1 MDSLLSDFDSFSD
14 SSSSEDQEDIE
25 SLYGGQACTIF
36 SSLEETI
43 EKIDDFLLFERGFL
57 HGDIVCLVSEP
68 LGQMGKVIN
77 VEMTVD
83 LEKIDG
89 SKIRNVSSRDL
100 QRIRSLSVGDY
111 VVQGAWLGK
120 VEKIVD
126 HVTILF
132 DDGTKCKLTVDGPE
146 KIVALSP
153 DIVED
158 PQYPFYPGQRVQI
171 ESSSVSRSTRWLCG
185 IRKDKHEQGIVS
197 NVDAGLVYV
206 DWLGCAVIEGEK
218 GPAPAR
224 LQDSRN
230 LSVLSSFPHANW
242 QLGDWCVIPLQQSL
256 PSVCASRLVKQHKQS
271 EMISQSGDLTPN
283 FQQIAVIVKTKTK
296 LDVQWQ
302 DGSRSMGLDSHML
315 FPVNIVDAHD
325 FWADSFV
332 LEKGTA
338 DDSEVPGF
346 QRWGV
351 VRSVDPK
358 ERTVKVKW
366 CKSSLNL
373 LDSKEEQM
381 EETVSAYELV
391 EHPDYSYGLGEVVF
405 RTDKSIVDLGDV
417 DRERSCTISEIYM
430 GEDADLKGVE
440 IIGDQIKYLKDKF
453 LSYFGTVVGFK
464 HGDVEVKWATG
475 ATTKVAPYEI
485 YKVDKCEGTTT
496 PELDDDNVQP
506 PNEEPQVKNQLL
518 GQKLK
523 DTLGLDCDNA
533 KESTSNF
540 ISQVAIGVFSS
551 ITSSLFGSLTTSLIS
566 GYKYTSDGGQINGKP
581 PAEESLEL
589 CNLNLGEQFPVVD
602 DLEMPEK
609 ITPLQIKEANENIM
623 MPSSSKNPES
633 FRQFDMV
640 NDCSD
645 HHFVKESGMD
655 LHSAQVKRGWLKKVH
670 QEWSILEKDLPETIY
685 VRVYEERMDLVR
697 AAIVGT
703 AGTPYHDGL
712 FFFDICIPPQYPNEP
727 PMVYYNSG
735 GLRINPN
742 LYESGRVCLSL
753 LNTWAGSQSEVW
765 NPGSSTILQVLLSLQ
780 ALVLNEKPYFN
791 EAGYDT
797 QIGKAEGEKNSVSYN
812 ENAFLVSCRSML
824 YLLRKPPKMKMMT
837 LFSFYD
843 CKYCFELDT
852 IVFEIGQHFEALVD
866 EHFSRRS
873 RNILL
878 ACKAY
883 IQGAPIGHS
892 FNSEDAEQET
902 QKGSSTGF
910 KIMLSKLYSRLVE
923 AFLDKGF
930 DCSNLSDQVP

>member
-57 HGDIVCLVSEP
+57 HGDIVL
-68 LGQMGKVIN
+68 LGVRAIRSNGKVR
-77 VEMTVD
+77 
-83 LEKIDG
+83 G
-89 SKIRNVSSRDL
+89 P
-100 QRIRSLSVGDY
+100 
-111 VVQGAWLGK
+111 WLGK

-132 DDGTKCKLTVDGPE
+132 DDGTKCKLTADGPD

-197 NVDAGLVYV
+197 NVDAGLVHV
-206 DWLGCAVIEGEK
+206 DWLGCAVIDGEK

-242 QLGDWCVIPLQQSL
+242 QLGDWCVIPVQQSL
-256 PSVCASRLVKQHKQS
+256 PSVYASGLVKQHKQS
-271 EMISQSGDLTPN
+271 EMISQSGDLSPS

-302 DGSRSMGLDSHML
+302 DGSRSVGLDSHML

-338 DDSEVPGF
+338 DDSQVPGF

-391 EHPDYSYGLGEVVF
+391 EHPDYSYCMGEAVF
-405 RTDKSIVDLGDV
+405 RTDESIVDLGNV
-417 DRERSCTISEIYM
+417 DRERNCTISETYM
-430 GEDADLKGVE
+430 GKDADPKGIE
-440 IIGDQIKYLKDKF
+440 ISGDQTKYLKDKF

-464 HGDVEVKWATG
+464 HGDVEVKWASG

-485 YKVDKCEGTTT
+485 YKVEKCEGTTT
-496 PELDDDNVQP
+496 PVLDDDNVQS

-523 DTLGLDCDNA
+523 DTYA
-533 KESTSNF
+533 KESSSNF
-540 ISQVAIGVFSS
+540 ISQVAIGFFSS

-566 GYKYTSDGGQINGKP
+566 GYKYTSECGQINGKP
-581 PAEESLEL
+581 PEEESLEL
-589 CNLNLGEQFPVVD
+589 CNLNLGKQFPVVD

-609 ITPLQIKEANENIM
+609 TTPLQIKEANEDIM

-655 LHSAQVKRGWLKKVH
+655 LHSPQVKRGWLKKVH

-685 VRVYEERMDLVR
+685 VRVYEERMDLLRV
-697 AAIVGT
+697 AIGGT

-712 FFFDICIPPQYPNEP
+712 FFFDIYIPPQYPNEP

-742 LYESGRVCLSL
+742 LYESGKVCLSL

-780 ALVLNEKPYFN
+780 ALVLNAKPYFN

-824 YLLRKPPKMKMMT
+824 YLLRKPPK
-837 LFSFYD
+837 
-843 CKYCFELDT
+843 
-852 IVFEIGQHFEALVD
+852 HFEALVD

-883 IQGAPIGHS
+883 MQGAPIGHP
-892 FNSEDAEQET
+892 FNSENAEQET

-930 DCSNLSDQVP
+930 DCSNLPDQIP

>member
-57 HGDIVCLVSEP
+57 HGDIVCLVSDP

-100 QRIRSLSVGDY
+100 QKIRSLSVGDY
-111 VVQGAWLGK
+111 VV
-120 VEKIVD
+120 
-126 HVTILF
+126 H
-132 DDGTKCKLTVDGPE
+132 GPE

-158 PQYPFYPGQRVQI
+158 PQYPFYPGERVQI

-206 DWLGCAVIEGEK
+206 DWLGCAVIDGER
-218 GPAPAR
+218 GPAP
-224 LQDSRN
+224 
-230 LSVLSSFPHANW
+230 
-242 QLGDWCVIPLQQSL
+242 
-256 PSVCASRLVKQHKQS
+256 
-271 EMISQSGDLTPN
+271 
-283 FQQIAVIVKTKTK
+283 
-296 LDVQWQ
+296 
-302 DGSRSMGLDSHML
+302 
-315 FPVNIVDAHD
+315 
-325 FWADSFV
+325 
-332 LEKGTA
+332 GTA
-338 DDSEVPGF
+338 DDSQVPGF

-391 EHPDYSYGLGEVVF
+391 EHPDYSYCLGEAVF
-405 RTDKSIVDLGDV
+405 RTDKSIVDLRDV
-417 DRERSCTISEIYM
+417 DHERNCSISEMYM
-430 GEDADLKGVE
+430 GEDADSKGVE
-440 IIGDQIKYLKDKF
+440 ISRDKF
-453 LSYFGTVVGFK
+453 LSYFGTVVGLG

-475 ATTKVAPYEI
+475 ATTK
-485 YKVDKCEGTTT
+485 
-496 PELDDDNVQP
+496 
-506 PNEEPQVKNQLL
+506 
-518 GQKLK
+518 
-523 DTLGLDCDNA
+523 DTLGLDCNNA
-533 KESTSNF
+533 KESSSNF
-540 ISQVAIGVFSS
+540 ISQVAIGFFSS
-551 ITSSLFGSLTTSLIS
+551 ITSSLFGSLTASLIS
-566 GYKYTSDGGQINGKP
+566 GYKYPSECGQINGNP
-581 PAEESLEL
+581 PEEESLEL
-589 CNLNLGEQFPVVD
+589 CNLNLGDQFPAAD

-609 ITPLQIKEANENIM
+609 TTPLQIKEADEDIM

-655 LHSAQVKRGWLKKVH
+655 LHSPQVKRGWLKKVH

-712 FFFDICIPPQYPNEP
+712 FFFDIYIPPQYPNEP

-753 LNTWAGSQSEVW
+753 LNTWAGSQTEVW

-824 YLLRKPPKMKMMT
+824 YLLRKPPKSAKQ
-837 LFSFYD
+837 
-843 CKYCFELDT
+843 KYL
-852 IVFEIGQHFEALVD
+852 IG
-866 EHFSRRS
+866 
-873 RNILL
+873 
-878 ACKAY
+878 CKAY
-883 IQGAPIGHS
+883 MQGARIGHP
-892 FNSEDAEQET
+892 FNSENADQET

-930 DCSNLSDQVP
+930 DCSNLPDQVP